1 MKKNPIRHAML
12 AFTLAFTACAATA
25 QEPIRIGVISSITG
39 PIAFVG
45 ISHKNSLALLPAK
58 IGGSDVSYIFYDDA
72 SDPTQTVRLVKK
84 LLTEDKIDALLGP
97 SGSPNA
103 IAAIPFVAAA
113 ATPMLAVVG
122 TQATVLPMDDQKHWV
137 FKTTQNDNIMAQ
149 TLVEQMVKTGVK
161 TVGFIG
167 YSDSYGESWYKTM
180 APLLEKHNIR
190 ITANERYSRADSS
203 VTGQSTKLYAAKPDV
218 VFVAGVGAGAALP
231 AIQLRG
237 MGYKGAVYQTYGS
250 ASPDF
255 IKVGGKA
262 VEGTIMSASP
272 MLVLPDIPDAS
283 PSKKVAT
290 QYVAAYQK
298 MYGST
303 PPTFGAAFYDG
314 GLLLQNAIPKALKQG
329 KPGTKEFR
337 SALRDALEATKNL
350 VVSQGVYNMTPQDH
364 SGFDQ
369 RGSVL
374 VTIKDGKFRLLND

>member
-1 MKKNPIRHAML
+1 ML
-12 AFTLAFTACAATA
+12 AFTLAFTTCAATA

-113 ATPMLAVVG
+113 TTPMLAVVG
-122 TQATVLPMDDQKHWV
+122 TQAAVLPMDEQKHWV

-149 TLVEQMVKTGVK
+149 TLVAHMVKTGVK

-180 APLLEKHNIR
+180 APLLEKQNIR

-272 MLVLPDIPDAS
+272 MLVLPDIPDSS
-283 PSKKVAT
+283 PSKKVAA

-298 MYGST
+298 MYRST

-314 GLLLQNAIPKALKQG
+314 GLLLQNAIPQALKHG

-337 SALRDALEATKNL
+337 SALRDALEATKDL